1 MKFNVPSK
9 TLYSYVSAVSKI
21 INPKNTLTVL
31 NNFLFTLRGERL
43 TIRASD
49 MENSLEARLTVSEP
63 EGEGDYCIDARRL
76 VDLLKEM
83 PDQGITFEIHEDSL
97 MVDITYP
104 NGTYNLV
111 AISGREYP
119 HADRQTEPSADEIT
133 FTAEAS
139 SLIRGIDNSIFAVGN
154 DALRPIMSGILWD
167 IKPDKM
173 VFVATD
179 THKLVRFTDRNI
191 QSGVEGSVVI
201 PVKTATVFK
210 NAFAKEGV
218 VTVTADSKSIT
229 LDSESFTFK
238 SVLVKGTFPDYNR
251 VIPTNNPF
259 VLTVDRVSFLNAV
272 RRVGTFVAADHGLIK
287 FNLGP
292 DLLTLRATDNN
303 YCISARESVA
313 CDFTGNDMTIGFSAP
328 YLIEIANVIPTSDLV
343 IKLADPS
350 RPGVFLPA
358 EDRDNTD
365 QLILLMPMAVID

>member
-31 NNFLFTLRGERL
+31 NNFLLTLTGEQL

-63 EGEGDYCIDARRL
+63 EGEGEYCIDARRL

-83 PDQGITFEIHEDSL
+83 PDQGITFEIHEDNL

-111 AISGREYP
+111 AINGREYP
-119 HADRQTEPSADEIT
+119 RPDEKNDSAEESIS
-133 FTAEAS
+133 FTTKAS
-139 SLIRGIDNSIFAVGN
+139 YLIRGIDNSIFAVGS

-167 IKPDKM
+167 IKKDRM
-173 VFVATD
+173 IFVATD
-179 THKLVRFTDRNI
+179 THKLVRFSDSNI
-191 QSGVEGSVVI
+191 TPGVEGSVVI

-210 NAFAKEGV
+210 NAFAKEEE
-218 VTVTADSKSIT
+218 VTVTANSKNIT
-229 LDSESFTFK
+229 LESAAFTFK

-251 VIPTNNPF
+251 VIPTNNPY

-272 RRVGTFVAADHGLIK
+272 RRVGTFVSADHGLVK
-287 FNLGP
+287 FNIAP
-292 DLLTLRATDNN
+292 ELLTLRATDNN
-303 YCISARESVA
+303 YCISARESVV
-313 CDFTGNDMTIGFSAP
+313 CSFSGNDMTMGFSAP
-328 YLIEIANVIPTSDLV
+328 YLIEISNVIPTTELI

-350 RPGVFLPA
+350 RPGVFLPM
-358 EDRDNTD
+358 ENKDNTEL
-365 QLILLMPMAVID
+365 LILLMPMAVID